1 MKATRRQ
8 FLYFTLSTPVAH
20 AWGWGPASSL
30 AASEAAME
38 WKVFDK
44 PEIIRYDASCFT
56 LHNQDT
62 FLFGAEFHYPRC
74 PRELWRDRFLK
85 LRRAGFNTV
94 ETMVFWNYHEREQ
107 GHFDFM
113 EFEEFLKLAQEMGF
127 WVIVRPGPYICAEFE
142 RAGFPRWVIAE
153 HFPLRSMHPE
163 SLRTSKYW
171 YDHVLPILVRNQVTN
186 GGPIILMQLENE
198 YDFWNLPDPEKQ
210 EYIRF
215 LAHLAWDA
223 GVNVPLFTNWT
234 HVVRDQTDPDMDRI
248 MDTCDFYP
256 RWSFMK
262 EIPPAIEKLRKEQPS
277 APLGITELQGGW
289 FAQIGGKLSVDQEGV
304 NGAQLNALTKSI
316 LEMGV
321 TYFNYYMGYGGTNFD
336 WAAKTLTTSYDY
348 AAPIREPGGLWEK
361 YYAARGI
368 GEFLRMFGTLLTR
381 AVPSKEACKCTNS
394 DVSVSERTNGGSAVL
409 FVRANTEAEHH
420 FKVTFPD
427 PSGAAGRT
435 FTIPREGE
443 LVLGPR
449 EMKALPV
456 CVPVAG
462 TRLLYTSA
470 EVLSQ
475 GVNGDRH
482 FLVVYDEPGRQ
493 VEIALQARQEPHLI
507 GPSLYQYWDQE
518 AQSTVIGL
526 RVSDEPSSLW
536 IDDRLLLIVL
546 PTYLALRTWVERV
559 QTGVIP
565 GSEENAVPFITDA
578 YLVSASG
585 GETGKL
591 WADIDLLPGKHS
603 LRVLLPSQ
611 PSTCRVGDVEHKVN
625 YNPQWRTG
633 RIEISTP
640 PLAVQSV
647 DLREVQSSVETFD
660 LQSGQWATGAARPL
674 EQLGPVP
681 YGYVEYRGQLNFSN
695 EPKLYVATFADDG
708 KRVFLNGKD
717 VPEAANSAT
726 FVELDAS
733 RYLQPGNNTIEIA
746 CEIFGAPN
754 GGDAMGEFKG
764 VKFVRV
770 GSDPEPGSS
779 VDTWQI
785 QTFPAAMRGPQVDP
799 NHVFGRWQTASLGD
813 KSASREF
820 VPAFAWCR
828 AEFALPEIPKGWF
841 IPWRLIFDAD
851 HDALIYLNARFVGRY
866 ATVGPQAEFYLPETY
881 FLPTGRNNILT
892 VVLAYTKQAGILK
905 TLRVEPYE
913 EYSTQ
918 RARIEFQ
925 W

>member
-1 MKATRRQ
+1 MTLDFPRGRIFAAGKAG
-8 FLYFTLSTPVAH
+8 S
-20 AWGWGPASSL
+20 AWKRF
-30 AASEAAME
+30 ER
-38 WKVFDK
+38 
-44 PEIIRYDASCFT
+44 PEIIRYDANCFT

-74 PRELWRDRFLK
+74 PRGLWRDRFLK
-85 LRRAGFNTV
+85 LHRAGFNTV
-94 ETMVFWNYHEREQ
+94 ETMVFWNYHEREE
-107 GHFDFM
+107 GHFDFT
-113 EFEEFLKLAQEMGF
+113 EFEEFLKLAQDMGF

-163 SLRTSKYW
+163 SLKTSKYW
-171 YDHVLPILVRNQVTN
+171 YDHVLPILVCNQVTN

-198 YDFWNLPDPEKQ
+198 YDYWNLPDPEKQ

-215 LAHLAWDA
+215 LAHLAGDA

-234 HVVRDQTDPDMDRI
+234 RVVRDQTDPDMDRI

-256 RWSFMK
+256 RWNFMK
-262 EIPPAIEKLRKEQPS
+262 EIPPALEKLRKEQPR
-277 APLGITELQGGW
+277 APLGITELEGGW
-289 FAQIGGKLSVDQEGV
+289 FSQIGGKVSVDQEGV
-304 NGAQLNALTKSI
+304 NGAQLNALTRSI

-336 WAAKTLTTSYDY
+336 WAAKTLTTTYDY

-368 GEFLRMFGTLLTR
+368 GEFIRMFGPLLTR
-381 AVPSKEACKCTNS
+381 AVPSKTACECTNS

-409 FVRANTEAEHH
+409 FARANTEAEHH

-427 PSGAAGRT
+427 PRGAAGRT

-443 LVLGPR
+443 INLGPR

-470 EVLSQ
+470 ETLSQ
-475 GVNGDRH
+475 GANGDRH
-482 FLVVYDEPGRQ
+482 FLVVYDQPGRL
-493 VEIALQARQEPHLI
+493 VEIALEACQEPHVI
-507 GPSLYQYWDQE
+507 GKSLYQYWDQE
-518 AQSTVIGL
+518 AQSILIGL
-526 RVSDEPSSLW
+526 RVSDAPGCLW
-536 IDDRLLLIVL
+536 IDERLLLMVL
-546 PTYLALRTWVERV
+546 PTYLALRTWVERIKA
-559 QTGVIP
+559 GVIP
-565 GSEENAVPFITDA
+565 GSKENDVPFITDA

-591 WADIDLLPGKHS
+591 WADLELLPGQHA
-603 LRVLLPSQ
+603 LRVLLPS
-611 PSTCRVGDVEHKVN
+611 PPTTCRVGEVEHKVN
-625 YNPQWRTG
+625 YDPQWRTC
-633 RIEISTP
+633 RVEISTP
-640 PLAVQSV
+640 SLPVQSV
-647 DLREVQSSVETFD
+647 DLKEVQSSVETFD
-660 LQSGQWATGAARPL
+660 PPSGQWATGAARPL

-681 YGYVEYRGQLNFSN
+681 YGYVKYRGQLNFSN
-695 EPKLYVATFADDG
+695 ESKLYVATFADDG
-708 KRVFLNGKD
+708 KRVFVNGKD
-717 VPEAANSAT
+717 VPEAANSTT
-726 FVELDAS
+726 FVELEAS
-733 RYLQPGNNTIEIA
+733 RYLRPGNNTIEIS
-746 CEIFGAPN
+746 CETFGAPN

-770 GSDPEPGSS
+770 GSDPETGAS

-785 QTFPAAMRGPQVDP
+785 QAFAAAKRGPEVDP
-799 NHVFGRWQTASLGD
+799 DQAFGRWQTASLGD
-813 KSASREF
+813 KSASKEF
-820 VPAFAWCR
+820 EPAFAWCR
-828 AEFALPEIPKGWF
+828 AEFALPETPKGWS
-841 IPWRLIFDAD
+841 IPWRLVFDAD
-851 HDALIYLNARFVGRY
+851 HDALIYLNGRFVGRY
-866 ATVGPQAEFYLPETY
+866 ATIGPQSEFYLPDTY
-881 FLPTGRNNILT
+881 FLAAGRKDILT
-892 VVLAYTKQAGILK
+892 VVLAYTKEAGILK

-918 RARIEFQ
+918 RARVEFQ